1 MNKEGIIRIA
11 IKGESGYCCAVDAY
25 NDKITIT
32 RGSIRYEY
40 KPVYVSDKNVPRN
53 WSYKTDSPVFQKLY
67 DDLAGLMPEVLTR
80 EEIPFV
86 TDIGATTF
94 IATYADKS
102 KGERTFFLPGDEFKD
117 VFSIIKQMVPACEQV
132 PYVIQTSENFED
144 REDD

>member
-1 MNKEGIIRIA
+1 M
-11 IKGESGYCCAVDAY
+11 
-25 NDKITIT
+25 
-32 RGSIRYEY
+32 
-40 KPVYVSDKNVPRN
+40 
-53 WSYKTDSPVFQKLY
+53 Y
-67 DDLAGLMPEVLTR
+67 DDLVGLLPEVLTR

-132 PYVIQTSENFED
+132 PYVIQTSEDFED
-144 REDD
+144 REDDCVLRIT